1 MPSLHFGY
9 SLMIG
14 LSIMTI
20 PLPPQ
25 HTQSRSVRLP
35 LLPNRISLRFALPS
49 WRRVVCVVM
58 GAAYPLTIL
67 AAIIA
72 TANHFILDAVAGA
85 FVCALGWWANSI
97 LLNLLPIEDYFLW
110 VLRMHKPER
119 QIVDIYEDSDQQY
132 ESKIVA
138 HATLMS

>member
-1 MPSLHFGY
+1 
-9 SLMIG
+9 
-14 LSIMTI
+14 
-20 PLPPQ
+20 
-25 HTQSRSVRLP
+25 
-35 LLPNRISLRFALPS
+35 
-49 WRRVVCVVM
+49 M

-85 FVCALGWWANSI
+85 FVCVFGWWANSI

-138 HATLMS
+138 HATLVS

>member
-1 MPSLHFGY
+1 MLY
-9 SLMIG
+9 V
-14 LSIMTI
+14 T
-20 PLPPQ
+20 
-25 HTQSRSVRLP
+25 
-35 LLPNRISLRFALPS
+35 
-49 WRRVVCVVM
+49 M

-85 FVCALGWWANSI
+85 FVCVFGWWVNSI

-119 QIVDIYEDSDQQY
+119 QLVDFYEDSNHQD
-132 ESKIVA
+132 EIRLWHMPLSCRDSRLVA
-138 HATLMS
+138 VSVA